1 MIRMKNKRY
10 NYRQGIITTINHPSL
25 ERGQIV
31 QIIREEEFHYV
42 VQSNVNSSMERV
54 EKKDVSFD

>member
-1 MIRMKNKRY
+1 MTNKRY
-10 NYRQGIITTINHPSL
+10 NYRQGVITTSNHPSL

-31 QIIREEEFHYV
+31 EILSEDEFYYT
-42 VQSNVNSSMERV
+42 VQSGRTGSMERV